1 MALQNHCLKL
11 KPKLSGEM
19 YLYKIDIE
27 KTGMSYIGQ
36 TTKTVE
42 QRFKDH
48 CHPKNNSL
56 IAKAIRLH
64 GGATHM
70 TLYKASSKEELNREE
85 LEAIRRFNTEHT
97 Q

>member
-1 MALQNHCLKL
+1 MVMKI
-11 KPKLSGEM
+11 KRGGEM

-56 IAKAIRLH
+56 ISKEIRLH